1 MTDMKTTRIHR
12 MAFTALT
19 LALLAGGGFSAMA
32 GDSSLQRDATRVIR
46 LHAPNHT
53 SQTITVWTSNRSK
66 HSYSSAST
74 ATAKT
79 VTQKAIG
86 VPAPNGS
93 VQTVTVWTES
103 ATRAYEVAPLK

>member
-1 MTDMKTTRIHR
+1 MKTTRTNR
-12 MAFTALT
+12 MASAALT
-19 LALLAGGGFSAMA
+19 LALLAGGAGWAVA
-32 GDSSLQRDATRVIR
+32 GDSTPQRDTARVIR